1 MYKKVLIFFVSSVVL
16 IFVLYSIDIKEYI
29 KLPESLITKKTTDN
43 NDTSKKEVT
52 PSVTK
57 IDKNV
62 EKQKNY
68 LLGKFEPSQNN
79 TFVLIPNSNIYLR
92 KEAYQAFEKMREKA
106 KLDNVNL
113 SIVSGLRNFDYQ
125 KNIWENKWNG
135 KTLVE
140 GKNLKE
146 TIPDELERAKTILQY
161 SSIPGTSRHHWGTDM
176 DINST
181 DPTYF
186 DSAKGKK
193 EYNWLVKNASN
204 FGFCQPY
211 NEKTELNNRTGYSE
225 EKWHWSYATLSRDLL
240 KKYSSIIKISDISG
254 FSGDKYTQEL
264 NLIQDYV
271 LGVNKSCL

>member
-1 MYKKVLIFFVSSVVL
+1 M
-16 IFVLYSIDIKEYI
+16 
-29 KLPESLITKKTTDN
+29 
-43 NDTSKKEVT
+43 
-52 PSVTK
+52 
-57 IDKNV
+57 

-79 TFVLIPNSNIYLR
+79 TFVLIPNSNIHLR